1 MPHLLEQLV
10 TIVVFAVLWYFA
22 SLVIHLFFNVANLYD
37 KVKYVLHVPK
47 RKSMSEKTS
56 PIYRLV
62 TWEILSK
69 MYIEKWELAYDINW
83 TLTMIAWVV
92 PWPGYVK
99 TWRYVEVGS
108 VYVCDEKDVM
118 KIGDDLKTTY
128 EELHE
133 KKMEKK
139 REEKKKID
147 EKSDKINS
155 LNEEFDANIF

>member
-1 MPHLLEQLV
+1 M
-10 TIVVFAVLWYFA
+10 
-22 SLVIHLFFNVANLYD
+22 FFIITNLYD
-37 KVKYVLHVPK
+37 KAKYTICVPK
-47 RKSMSEKTS
+47 KKSIREKTS

-62 TWEILSK
+62 TREILGN
-69 MYIEKWELAYDINW
+69 MRIEKWELGYDVNW
-83 TLTMIAWVV
+83 ALTIIVMII
-92 PWPGYVK
+92 PWPIHIK
-99 TWRYVEVGS
+99 TCRYVEVGS

-118 KIGDDLKTTY
+118 KISGDLKTTY

-155 LNEEFDANIF
+155 LNEEFDANFF